1 WPRQSFF
8 INLAGGT
15 NRELIHHA
23 NAWNQCS
30 RHGFSQAFFG
40 CPVVKAC
47 LGVFQRD
54 IADKHRFPSG
64 GLVDSDGG
72 VVDIRQSSDV
82 GFDLSEL
89 NATATDFDLV
99 IDTPDKVQTI
109 FFQAHM
115 VAGAVGTLPPDR
127 RQRCIFF
134 RVFFGI
140 EVAGKTDSATYKLA
154 DFAGTNW
161 VFLTIDDNEVPGI

>member
-1 WPRQSFF
+1 
-8 INLAGGT
+8 
-15 NRELIHHA
+15 
-23 NAWNQCS
+23 
-30 RHGFSQAFFG
+30 
-40 CPVVKAC
+40 KAC

-109 FFQAHM
+109 FFQAH
-115 VAGAVGTLPPDR
+115 VVTGAVSALPSDR

-134 RVFFGI
+134 RVLFGI
-140 EVAGKTDSATYKLA
+140 EVAGKTHAADDEFA
-154 DFAGTNW
+154 DFAGANR
-161 VFLTIDDNEVPGI
+161 VFLTIDDNKVPTI

>member
-1 WPRQSFF
+1 M
-8 INLAGGT
+8 
-15 NRELIHHA
+15 
-23 NAWNQCS
+23 
-30 RHGFSQAFFG
+30 
-40 CPVVKAC
+40 VKAC

-64 GLVDSDGG
+64 SLVDRDSG
-72 VVDIRQSSDV
+72 VVDVRQGSDV
-82 GFDLSEL
+82 GFDLTEL
-89 NATATDFDLV
+89 NAAATDFDLV

-134 RVFFGI
+134 RVLFGI
-140 EVAGKTDSATYKLA
+140 EVAGKTHAADDEFA
-154 DFAGTNW
+154 DFARANR
-161 VFLTIDDNEVPGI
+161 VLLTIDDNKVPTIKRQANGYRVVWLQHGC